1 MRSMTGYGRINKN
14 IGDYGYNLEIKSLN
28 SKTLNLNVIIP
39 PLFSP
44 IEINIQNFIK
54 KYFQR
59 GRINVYVDIKFL
71 KSDDVIDIDLGL
83 AKAYYNALNILAN
96 ELHLSGEVNL
106 EILLKFKD
114 IIKVSLT
121 DEKISQIWD
130 GLEKVLEE
138 VVDLVIRFQEEE
150 GKDLEKVI
158 KDYLE
163 EMKNVVEEISKYADK
178 MKETYREHINNNLS
192 SLLSD
197 LSNIDEKR
205 TEMEIT
211 LLAERSDITEEIDRL
226 TSHIK
231 RFKNLLETDE
241 TSIGQELDFICQ
253 EMHREFNTIASKS
266 KLLEITN
273 LSLEGRSLVNKI
285 REQVQNIH

>member
-1 MRSMTGYGRINKN
+1 MTGYGRINKN

-138 VVDLVIRFQEEE
+138 VIDLVIRFQEEE

-205 TEMEIT
+205 MEMEIT